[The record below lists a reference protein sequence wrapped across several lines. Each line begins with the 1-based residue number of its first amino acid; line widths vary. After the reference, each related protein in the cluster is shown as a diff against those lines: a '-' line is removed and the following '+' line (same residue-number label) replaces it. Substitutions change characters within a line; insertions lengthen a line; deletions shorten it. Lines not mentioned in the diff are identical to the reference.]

1 MKIFKLIGIMGLMC
15 FSFYYV
21 DKVANLGMYNSELYK
36 TIVNNSVNYEI
47 DYVNAEVYDEKYIV
61 PGMYG
66 KKINARKSYE
76 NMKSYESFSEYFL
89 DFDLVKPDIS
99 LEENKDKI
107 IKNGN
112 VSKNAVSFIVNNNS
126 IKNYFKSNNL
136 KANILVD
143 YNTFDSTS
151 IFEQINNDLSNFKR
165 LDNLMKKNDK
175 NNSLCFISDENL
187 DVCKKYRKYLISYT
201 YLVDNNIIF
210 LKNNVKSGNIYYVDD
225 KSSLENL
232 KLLIKEIKYKG
243 LDIVYISELINEQ
256 ID

>member
-1 MKIFKLIGIMGLMC
+1 MKCFKLIGIVSLML

-21 DKVANLGMYNSELYK
+21 DKVANWGMYNSELYK
-36 TIVNNSVNYEI
+36 IIVNNGVNYEVN
-47 DYVNAEVYDEKYIV
+47 YVNAEVYDEKYIV
-61 PGMYG
+61 PGLYG

-107 IKNGN
+107 IKMGN
-112 VSKNAVSFIVNNNS
+112 ESKNAVSFIINNNS
-126 IKNYFKSNNL
+126 IKKYFESNDL

-143 YNTFDSTS
+143 YNTFDSKST
-151 IFEQINNDLSNFKR
+151 FEQINNDLSNFKR
-165 LDNLMKKNDK
+165 LDNLMKKNDQ
-175 NNSLCFISDENL
+175 NNSLCFISNENL
-187 DVCKKYRKYLISYT
+187 DICKKYHKYLISYT
-201 YLVDNNIIF
+201 YLVDQNIIL
-210 LKNNVKSGNIYYVDD
+210 LKKNIKSGNIYYIDE

-243 LDIVYISELINEQ
+243 LDIVYVSELINEQ